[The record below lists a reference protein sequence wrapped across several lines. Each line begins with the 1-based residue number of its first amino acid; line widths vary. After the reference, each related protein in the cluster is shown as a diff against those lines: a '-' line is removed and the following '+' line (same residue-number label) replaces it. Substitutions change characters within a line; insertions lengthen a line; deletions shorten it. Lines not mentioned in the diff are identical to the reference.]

1 MSVNT
6 RRRRI
11 GARRMLFVIETP
23 LHAPD
28 GFGGFT
34 RSWQAGPAVWGAL
47 ETLRFDER
55 RIADRI
61 EEVATHRLHLRRR
74 DPPQAGAR
82 FRLGARVFD
91 LRASEAADRPGRD
104 VICLVEEIKA
114 VEIKA

>member
-1 MSVNT
+1 MSVNM
-6 RRRRI
+6 RRTRI
-11 GARRMLFVIETP
+11 GDRRKLFVIETP
-23 LHAPD
+23 LDTPD

-34 RSWQAGPAVWGAL
+34 RTWQAGPAVWGAI

-74 DPPQAGAR
+74 NPPQAGAR
-82 FRLGARVFD
+82 FKLGARVFD
-91 LRASEAADRPGRD
+91 LRASEAADQPARE

-114 VEIKA
+114 